1 MKKKKMLI
9 PVMALSLGVA
19 LGTGLVIHAA
29 ATGNADTKSVKTY
42 KDSAM
47 TQEAE
52 TYKPEYPTNEDGL
65 TYGADTGMTVAFED
79 EADLQ
84 KVLGDNGIE
93 GYCYKKDLYDLDN
106 QPKSIEEAVKMQ
118 EERDAAGN
126 PRRVLNVYESDGKT
140 IIDTFTTG

>member
-1 MKKKKMLI
+1 MKIKELKTS
-9 PVMALSLGVA
+9 VNAFVSGV
-19 LGTGLVIHAA
+19 L
-29 ATGNADTKSVKTY
+29 
-42 KDSAM
+42 
-47 TQEAE
+47 
-52 TYKPEYPTNEDGL
+52 
-65 TYGADTGMTVAFED
+65 
-79 EADLQ
+79 

-126 PRRVLNVYESDGKT
+126 SRRVLNVYESDGKT